1 MQTQSTNNKNQLKL
15 EKKKV
20 KLKKRIDRVRD
31 IKQRQEMFELATKDR
46 NKKIFKREKAKSSEN
61 DEEFFL
67 DDYESDN
74 ETIFIP

>member
-46 NKKIFKREKAKSSEN
+46 NKKIFKHEKAKSSEN
-61 DEEFFL
+61 DEEFLL